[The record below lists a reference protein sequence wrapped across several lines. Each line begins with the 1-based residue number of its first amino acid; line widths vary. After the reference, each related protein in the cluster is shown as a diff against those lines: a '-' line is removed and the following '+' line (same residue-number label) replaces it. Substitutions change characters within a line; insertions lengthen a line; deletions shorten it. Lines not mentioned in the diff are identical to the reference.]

1 MGKVISF
8 EEYEAEKYFKKFAH
22 LYDAYLDLVDDL
34 EFSEINIYKHT
45 NIQDIKL
52 LKPATKKNLIH
63 CYNAYNHMHGKYPKS
78 YPRDDVWGLFA
89 LAHFQDLKKVSK
101 LTPKE
106 KVELIKKEQCRNLK
120 IDKKEFFGGSMT
132 ITSLGGIGGS
142 FFTPIINFPEVAI
155 LGIGRSVK
163 KQISIN
169 GKFHER
175 TLLPLSLSY
184 DHRIIDGAEAARFNN
199 DLKENL
205 GKNFAYKLAI

>member
-52 LKPATKKNLIH
+52 LKPATKKKLIH
-63 CYNAYNHMHGKYPKS
+63 SYTAYHHMYAKYPKS
-78 YPRDDVWGLFA
+78 YPRDDVWGLLA

-120 IDKKEFFGGSMT
+120 EAWGPKGMTKYLRTIILMRMKAIPFKRKQFNLMTKKF
-132 ITSLGGIGGS
+132 
-142 FFTPIINFPEVAI
+142 
-155 LGIGRSVK
+155 K
-163 KQISIN
+163 
-169 GKFHER
+169 
-175 TLLPLSLSY
+175 
-184 DHRIIDGAEAARFNN
+184 
-199 DLKENL
+199 DLIK
-205 GKNFAYKLAI
+205 

>member
-22 LYDAYLDLVDDL
+22 LYDAYLDLVDDF

-52 LKPATKKNLIH
+52 LKPATKKDLIH
-63 CYNAYNHMHGKYPKS
+63 SYNAYKNMLAKYPKS
-78 YPRDDVWGLFA
+78 YPRDDVWGLLA

-120 IDKKEFFGGSMT
+120 EAWGSKEKMT
-132 ITSLGGIGGS
+132 KYL
-142 FFTPIINFPEVAI
+142 
-155 LGIGRSVK
+155 
-163 KQISIN
+163 
-169 GKFHER
+169 
-175 TLLPLSLSY
+175 
-184 DHRIIDGAEAARFNN
+184 RIIILMTMEAIPFKRKQFN
-199 DLKENL
+199 LMTKKFKNL
-205 GKNFAYKLAI
+205 IK

>member
-22 LYDAYLDLVDDL
+22 LYDAYLDLVDDF

-52 LKPATKKNLIH
+52 LKPATKKDLIH
-63 CYNAYNHMHGKYPKS
+63 SYTAYHHMYAKYPKS
-78 YPRDDVWGLFA
+78 YPRDDVWGLLA

-120 IDKKEFFGGSMT
+120 EAWSSKGKMTKYLRTIILMRMKAIPFKRKQFNLMSKKF
-132 ITSLGGIGGS
+132 
-142 FFTPIINFPEVAI
+142 
-155 LGIGRSVK
+155 K
-163 KQISIN
+163 
-169 GKFHER
+169 
-175 TLLPLSLSY
+175 
-184 DHRIIDGAEAARFNN
+184 
-199 DLKENL
+199 DLIK
-205 GKNFAYKLAI
+205 

>member
-8 EEYEAEKYFKKFAH
+8 EEYQDEKYLKKFAH

-52 LKPATKKNLIH
+52 LKPATKKYLIH
-63 CYNAYNHMHGKYPKS
+63 SYNAYNHMQGKYPKS

-120 IDKKEFFGGSMT
+120 EAWGSKEKMT
-132 ITSLGGIGGS
+132 KYL
-142 FFTPIINFPEVAI
+142 
-155 LGIGRSVK
+155 
-163 KQISIN
+163 
-169 GKFHER
+169 
-175 TLLPLSLSY
+175 
-184 DHRIIDGAEAARFNN
+184 RIIILMRMKAIPFKRKQYNLMIKIFK
-199 DLKENL
+199 DLIK
-205 GKNFAYKLAI
+205 

>member
-8 EEYEAEKYFKKFAH
+8 EEYDAEKYFKKFAH

-63 CYNAYNHMHGKYPKS
+63 SYNAYNHMHVKYPKS

-120 IDKKEFFGGSMT
+120 EAWGPKGMTKYLRTIILMRMKAIPFKRKQFNLMTKKF
-132 ITSLGGIGGS
+132 
-142 FFTPIINFPEVAI
+142 
-155 LGIGRSVK
+155 K
-163 KQISIN
+163 
-169 GKFHER
+169 
-175 TLLPLSLSY
+175 
-184 DHRIIDGAEAARFNN
+184 
-199 DLKENL
+199 DLIK
-205 GKNFAYKLAI
+205 

>member
-52 LKPATKKNLIH
+52 LKPATKKDLIH
-63 CYNAYNHMHGKYPKS
+63 SYNAYKNMLAKYPKS
-78 YPRDDVWGLFA
+78 YPRDDVWGLLA

-120 IDKKEFFGGSMT
+120 EAWGSKEKMT
-132 ITSLGGIGGS
+132 KYL
-142 FFTPIINFPEVAI
+142 
-155 LGIGRSVK
+155 
-163 KQISIN
+163 
-169 GKFHER
+169 
-175 TLLPLSLSY
+175 
-184 DHRIIDGAEAARFNN
+184 RIIILMTMEAIPFKRKQFN
-199 DLKENL
+199 LMTKKFKNL
-205 GKNFAYKLAI
+205 IK

>member
-22 LYDAYLDLVDDL
+22 LYDAYLDLVDLL

-52 LKPATKKNLIH
+52 LKPATKKYLILGFNTYNL
-63 CYNAYNHMHGKYPKS
+63 MHAKYPKS

-106 KVELIKKEQCRNLK
+106 KVKLIKKEQCRNLK
-120 IDKKEFFGGSMT
+120 EAWGSKEK
-132 ITSLGGIGGS
+132 ITKYL
-142 FFTPIINFPEVAI
+142 
-155 LGIGRSVK
+155 
-163 KQISIN
+163 
-169 GKFHER
+169 
-175 TLLPLSLSY
+175 
-184 DHRIIDGAEAARFNN
+184 RIIILMTMKAIPFKRKQFNLMSQKFK
-199 DLKENL
+199 DLIK
-205 GKNFAYKLAI
+205 

>member
-1 MGKVISF
+1 MGKVVSF
-8 EEYEAEKYFKKFAH
+8 EEYDAEKYFKKFAH

-120 IDKKEFFGGSMT
+120 EAWGSKEK
-132 ITSLGGIGGS
+132 ITKYL
-142 FFTPIINFPEVAI
+142 
-155 LGIGRSVK
+155 
-163 KQISIN
+163 
-169 GKFHER
+169 
-175 TLLPLSLSY
+175 
-184 DHRIIDGAEAARFNN
+184 RIIILMTMKAIPFKRKQF
-199 DLKENL
+199 DLMSK
-205 GKNFAYKLAI
+205 KLKGLKK

>member
-52 LKPATKKNLIH
+52 LKPATKKDLIH
-63 CYNAYNHMHGKYPKS
+63 SYTAYHHMYAKYPKS

-106 KVELIKKEQCRNLK
+106 KVKLIKKEQCRNLK
-120 IDKKEFFGGSMT
+120 EAWGPKGMTKYLRTIILMRMKAIPFKRKQFNLMTKKF
-132 ITSLGGIGGS
+132 
-142 FFTPIINFPEVAI
+142 
-155 LGIGRSVK
+155 K
-163 KQISIN
+163 
-169 GKFHER
+169 
-175 TLLPLSLSY
+175 
-184 DHRIIDGAEAARFNN
+184 
-199 DLKENL
+199 DLIK
-205 GKNFAYKLAI
+205 